1 MTSGPAMLGRLR
13 DALLDEVLGGLR
25 ADPEVDG
32 VALIGSLGRGEA
44 DNWSDVDLLV
54 LMSDHAVARFAAEPG
69 SKPWARA
76 ELVVDGRHNSPAGA
90 TSVGATHLR
99 SGLPVHADLHV
110 HPAGR
115 TLWPVDGRVVFQRQA
130 IEAGT
135 FSFDQLN
142 GSGPRQAATEK
153 TADEVRKIHLSYVP
167 VAGKYVARR
176 SPDGEQMIRFLGG
189 PAGLGAEDPATQ
201 VRALRGV
208 AKDLGDPAW
217 GWLGDAVAAH
227 LELVEASW

>member
-44 DNWSDVDLLV
+44 DNWSD
-54 LMSDHAVARFAAEPG
+54 
-69 SKPWARA
+69 
-76 ELVVDGRHNSPAGA
+76 
-90 TSVGATHLR
+90 
-99 SGLPVHADLHV
+99 ADLHV
-110 HPAGR
+110 HPVGR
-115 TLWPVDGRVVFQRQA
+115 TLWPVDGRVVFQRRA

-142 GSGPRQAATEK
+142 GSGPRQAATGK